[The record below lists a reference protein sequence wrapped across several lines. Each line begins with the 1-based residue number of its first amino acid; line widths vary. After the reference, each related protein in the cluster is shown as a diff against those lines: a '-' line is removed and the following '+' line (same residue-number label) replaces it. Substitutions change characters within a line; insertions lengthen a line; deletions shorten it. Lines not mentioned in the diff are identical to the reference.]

1 MASNQKIGIF
11 PLTSLVTGSLVGSGI
26 FLLPS
31 TLAPYGTISIAGW
44 IMTAIGA
51 IILAL
56 IFAELA
62 SKMPKNGGPYVY
74 ARKAFGNDVGFF
86 VCWGYWT
93 LSWISNSALVIGAMS
108 YITSITGPM
117 DKSTYL
123 MIELAILFSITS
135 FNLLGIKIT
144 GGGELFLTVLK
155 VLPLIILP
163 VLGLAFI
170 NADNFYPI
178 VRSENT
184 DLPAI
189 FNTINAVAFL
199 TLWGFVG
206 LETGTVPAGQVENPS
221 KTIPRAVIFGTLI
234 AAFVYI
240 LGNSVMIGV
249 IPHEQLIASKAPYAD
264 LASAIFGGS
273 WGTVIAIAAII
284 TCIGTLHGWILIV
297 GRIPLGAASEGLF
310 PKIFS
315 RTTKEGTPYMS
326 MLISSALTTPFI
338 VMSLSDNL
346 TQQFNSIIEVSVTF
360 ILLIYA
366 VCACAFLKI
375 FAQSG
380 ELTTKRLII
389 GSLGLAFTLWALWA
403 SSFQMVLMSLSL
415 LVLGLPLNI
424 WMKRKK

>member
-1 MASNQKIGIF
+1 MASTQKIGIF
-11 PLTSLVTGSLVGSGI
+11 PLTALVTGSLVGSGI

-31 TLAPYGTISIAGW
+31 TLAPYGTISLAGW
-44 IMTAIGA
+44 MLTAVGA

-56 IFAELA
+56 IFAELS
-62 SKMPKNGGPYVY
+62 SKFPQNGGPYVF
-74 ARKAFGNDVGFF
+74 AKNAFGRDVGFF

-123 MIELAILFSITS
+123 ICELAILFSVTA

-144 GGGELFLTVLK
+144 GRGEFCLTVLK
-155 VLPLIILP
+155 VLPLLIIPL
-163 VLGLAFI
+163 VGLFFI
-170 NADNFYPI
+170 NVDNYFPI
-178 VRSENT
+178 THSDEVFES
-184 DLPAI
+184 
-189 FNTINAVAFL
+189 INAVAFL
-199 TLWGFVG
+199 TLWAFIG
-206 LETGTVPAGQVENPS
+206 LETGTVPAGQVVNPR
-221 KTIPRAVIFGTLI
+221 KTIPIAVILGTSI
-234 AAFVYI
+234 AAVVYI

-249 IPHEQLIASKAPYAD
+249 LPHEQLVASKAPYAD

-273 WGTVIAIAAII
+273 WGLFIAIAAII
-284 TCIGTLHGWILIV
+284 TCIGTLHGWVLIV

-338 VMSLSDNL
+338 IMSLSDNL
-346 TQQFNSIIEVSVTF
+346 TKQFNSIIEVSVTF

-366 VCACAFLKI
+366 VCACAYLKV
-375 FAQSG
+375 FSRSG
-380 ELTTKRLII
+380 ELTVRRLII

-403 SSFQMVLMSLSL
+403 SSFQMVMMSLSL
-415 LVLGLPLNI
+415 LVLGIPMNI
-424 WMKRKK
+424 WMKRKR